1 MVQFVLYE
9 WMKIPQQILFG
20 FTIELFRRPLDG
32 LHCVLGV
39 AVRHFSHLKD
49 AFHGGQHPRPLYCVA
64 PDVRRTSLEEWSRD
78 FLPLQH
84 KKKMVQQWL
93 EALIVPFQKPFFII
107 QSQLACD
114 DEYFDSFSWA
124 PAPKSSGND
133 RQKAAKVCKY
143 FFKKCAVMCK
153 SHFEWL
159 WPRPRGSDALVCIY
173 QETRISAWRCY
184 RLHRGY
190 SLCHPKSDIQRT
202 NWW

>member
-1 MVQFVLYE
+1 MNE
-9 WMKIPQQILFG
+9 WKSATNSFRIHNRVVPLSARWPTLCPWSRCATLFTLQRC
-20 FTIELFRRPLDG
+20 FSRRPTPPTTL
-32 LHCVLGV
+32 L
-39 AVRHFSHLKD
+39 RSTW
-49 AFHGGQHPRPLYCVA
+49 RPENLIGRMVTWLS
-64 PDVRRTSLEEWSRD
+64 PSST
-78 FLPLQH
+78 Q
-84 KKKMVQQWL
+84 KKMVQQWL
-93 EALIVPFQKPFFII
+93 EARIVPFQKPFFIS

-124 PAPKSSGND
+124 PAPKSSGNE